1 MLAHPKRAGYPRPA
15 SVSLH
20 SLRCVVTKMGYNQTR
35 VCRRVACPS
44 GASDNVPSSPQ
55 WVSPIHSTIPIVTA
69 WPSATICSVHCP
81 FLEQVIPIITVVSS
95 FLCKGFPAVWSEN
108 LIVVCLMTSVL
119 FGEHSGDIAASTTHP
134 SHAVSL
140 ASPPHLPPWLYS
152 QLSRRQHWRSC
163 SPSRQLQNRPRRVES
178 RHSR

>member
-1 MLAHPKRAGYPRPA
+1 MLAHPKRAGYLRPA
-15 SVSLH
+15 SVSLR

-55 WVSPIHSTIPIVTA
+55 WVSPIHSTIPTVTA

-108 LIVVCLMTSVL
+108 LIVVCLMTSVM
-119 FGEHSGDIAASTTHP
+119 FGEHSGDIVRCIYNSSFTCCVACFTSSPASVAILATVSEATLAKLLAESAAP
-134 SHAVSL
+134 
-140 ASPPHLPPWLYS
+140 
-152 QLSRRQHWRSC
+152 
-163 SPSRQLQNRPRRVES
+163 E
-178 RHSR
+178 